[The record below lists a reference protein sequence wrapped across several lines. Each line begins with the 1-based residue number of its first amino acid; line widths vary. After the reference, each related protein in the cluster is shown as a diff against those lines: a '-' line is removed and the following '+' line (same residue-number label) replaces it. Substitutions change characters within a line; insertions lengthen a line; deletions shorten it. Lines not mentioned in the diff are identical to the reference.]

1 MLRKIITAVILVPLA
16 VLIVGFAVAN
26 RQFVTISFDPF
37 DASHP
42 AYALT
47 LPLFVIILLLVILGV
62 IVGGIASWLRQHKWR
77 ASARRAAAQNR
88 ELSAEVAQLRRRL
101 EARDLSDAVRR
112 AEPGS
117 HPLLRS
123 PAE

>member
-16 VLIVGFAVAN
+16 IVIVGFAVAN
-26 RQFVTISFDPF
+26 RQLVTISFDPF

-62 IVGGIASWLRQHKWR
+62 IVGGTASWLRQHKWR
-77 ASARRAAAQNR
+77 ASARRAEARNR
-88 ELSAEVAQLRRRL
+88 ELSAEIAQLRRRL

-112 AEPGS
+112 TGPGS
-117 HPLLRS
+117 RPLLRA

>member
-16 VLIVGFAVAN
+16 IVIVGFAVAN
-26 RQFVTISFDPF
+26 RQLVTISFDPF

-77 ASARRAAAQNR
+77 AGARRAEARNR

-101 EARDLSDAVRR
+101 EARNLSDARDTLNR
-112 AEPGS
+112 DR
-117 HPLLRS
+117 PLLRS